1 MYHPTS
7 ISGLSEAQIMK
18 ALKGLPVRVSAGNQH
33 DIELSKE
40 QLKKFSKAQKLGKA
54 MNITLDPFQIQNHMK
69 LIGSGVGRR
78 NKYNKWVDALGARD
92 LIDAGMTRGATTISG
107 SGVGRRNKYNQW
119 VDTLGARDLIDAGMS
134 KGASSISGSGVGRRN
149 KYNQWVDTLGARD
162 LIDAGMSK
170 GASTISGSGIMRD
183 VYARSMR
190 PDARKA
196 INKHGPDFS
205 NDVELEDEY
214 YGYGV
219 GRRNKYNK
227 WVDALGARQV
237 IDAGMSKG
245 ASTISGFGLKKRGR
259 PRKTGGA
266 LYVAG
271 KS

>member
-33 DIELSKE
+33 NIELSKE

-92 LIDAGMTRGATTISG
+92 LIDAGMNKGATTISG
-107 SGVGRRNKYNQW
+107 MGVGRRNKYNQW

-134 KGASSISGSGVGRRN
+134 KGASSISGMGV
-149 KYNQWVDTLGARD
+149 
-162 LIDAGMSK
+162 
-170 GASTISGSGIMRD
+170 MRD
-183 VYARSMR
+183 IHTRAMM

-196 INKHGPDFS
+196 SNKYGPDFS

-227 WVDALGARQV
+227 WVDTLGARQV